1 MNPLLRS
8 GIMGVVGFV
17 LFALV
22 WISFLVE
29 NFATPQEAVS
39 LEIYRNELIHNPLF
53 WWLAF
58 ASSAGLG
65 SSLTSPLAATATM
78 TKATER
84 FALLNGILRPWGDL

>member
-8 GIMGVVGFV
+8 GIVGVVGFV

-39 LEIYRNELIHNPLF
+39 LDIYRNELTHNPLF

-58 ASSAGLG
+58 ASGAVFGIVSHLDGRSHHDDDKGNSPVCTSQRGSATFG
-65 SSLTSPLAATATM
+65 
-78 TKATER
+78 
-84 FALLNGILRPWGDL
+84 

>member
-39 LEIYRNELIHNPLF
+39 LEIYRNELTHNPLF

-58 ASSAGLG
+58 ASGAGFGIVSHIAARSHRDHDKGNRTVCASQRDSATFG
-65 SSLTSPLAATATM
+65 
-78 TKATER
+78 
-84 FALLNGILRPWGDL
+84 

>member
-39 LEIYRNELIHNPLF
+39 LEIYRNELTHNPLF
-53 WWLAF
+53 WWLVF
-58 ASSAGLG
+58 ASGAGFGIVSHIAARSHRDHDKGHRTVCASQRDSATLG
-65 SSLTSPLAATATM
+65 
-78 TKATER
+78 
-84 FALLNGILRPWGDL
+84 